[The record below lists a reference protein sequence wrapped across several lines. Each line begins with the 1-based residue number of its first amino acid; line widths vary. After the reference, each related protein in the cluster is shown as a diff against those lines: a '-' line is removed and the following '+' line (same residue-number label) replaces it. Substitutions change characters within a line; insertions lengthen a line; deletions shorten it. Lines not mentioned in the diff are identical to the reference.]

1 MSNFKAA
8 TARTVKLSS
17 IGSSVTG
24 IVSSVDT
31 EVQMAFDEN
40 NRPNGPRF
48 DANGNVVMGTV
59 ITMATTDDKGGPTA
73 NVVKLRVGDSIF
85 TDKGKEVSRTT
96 SGLAVAIAE
105 GLAHAKVG
113 DLHVGDTIT
122 VTYVSDEPVETEG
135 YNPAKVYMVEID
147 PA

>member
-8 TARTVKLSS
+8 TARTIKLTSHGSS
-17 IGSSVTG
+17 ITG

-31 EVQMAFDEN
+31 EIQMTFDAN

-48 DANGNVVMGTV
+48 DANGNVVMGTT
-59 ITMATTDDKGGPTA
+59 ITMAIADANGEPTT

-105 GLAHAKVG
+105 GLAAAG
-113 DLHVGDTIT
+113 ASDLHVGDTIT
-122 VTYVSDEPVETEG
+122 VTYVRDEPVETEG
-135 YNPAKVYMVEID
+135 YTPAKVYFVD
-147 PA
+147 VTPA